1 MRRKLGR
8 TTRGRDLA
16 IRKEVLK
23 YPGHSRLANTKF
35 GGNRTGG
42 MMIGGQR
49 KDIFLL
55 SRRDGV
61 HDELWDAKG
70 SGPGYIASI
79 QVLSMITSLW

>member
-1 MRRKLGR
+1 M
-8 TTRGRDLA
+8 TRGRDLA

-23 YPGHSRLANTKF
+23 YPGHSRLSNTKF
-35 GGNRTGG
+35 GGNRVSS

-49 KDIFLL
+49 KDVFLL
-55 SRRDGV
+55 SRGNGV

-79 QVLSMITSLW
+79 QVLSMIASP

>member
-1 MRRKLGR
+1 MGRKLR
-8 TTRGRDLA
+8 RMTRGRDLA

-35 GGNRTGG
+35 GGNRASG

-49 KDIFLL
+49 KDVFLL
-55 SRRDGV
+55 SRGDGV

-70 SGPGYIASI
+70 SGPGYIV
-79 QVLSMITSLW
+79 QFRYYL